1 MDHLREDGDE
11 VFDDLLPD
19 RFRQLTPEVLGVS
32 QHDGSHS
39 FTKDKR
45 LSMASVVNFVQA
57 VEGGKETRLVA
68 GTASFN
74 SIESR

>member
-11 VFDDLLPD
+11 VFDDLLLE
-19 RFRQLTPEVLGVS
+19 RFRQETPEVLGVS

-45 LSMASVVNFVQA
+45 FSMASAVNFAQA
-57 VEGGKETRLVA
+57 VEGGTETRLVA

-74 SIESR
+74 AIESR

>member
-11 VFDDLLPD
+11 VFDDLLPE
-19 RFRQLTPEVLGVS
+19 RFRQLTPEILGVS

-39 FTKDKR
+39 FTRDKR
-45 LSMASVVNFVQA
+45 FSMASAVNFARTAQR
-57 VEGGKETRLVA
+57 GKEARLVA
-68 GTASFN
+68 RTASFS